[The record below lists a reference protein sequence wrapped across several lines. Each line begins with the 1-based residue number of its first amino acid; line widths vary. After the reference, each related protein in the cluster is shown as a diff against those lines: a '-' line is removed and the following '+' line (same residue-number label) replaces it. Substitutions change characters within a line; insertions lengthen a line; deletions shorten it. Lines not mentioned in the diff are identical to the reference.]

1 MTLRLRVHV
10 DPLLELLVR
19 CAVRRAFVRQ
29 PSQCSLR
36 ELASL
41 AVDQLVVLLTAAV
54 TRLEHF
60 WPSQLVVHLLESL
73 EQFDL
78 AVLVMP

>member
-1 MTLRLRVHV
+1 M
-10 DPLLELLVR
+10 DPQLELLVR
-19 CAVRRAFVRQ
+19 CAVRRAFVHR
-29 PSQCSLR
+29 PSQCLLGN
-36 ELASL
+36 LASL
-41 AVDQLVVLLTAAV
+41 AVVQLLVWPTAAV